1 MILEVVNIETFHG
14 ETQALFGVTLGV
26 GKGEVV
32 ALLGPNGAGKTTTL
46 RSILG
51 LTPARRGAI
60 AFDGNDITRMA
71 THEIARLGI
80 GWVPDDRRIFPTLT
94 VARNLSIARK
104 RTRFRSWSL
113 DEVFGIFSALPH
125 LMERES
131 EHLSGGEMQMVAIS
145 RALLGAP
152 GLVLFDEPSQGLAPK
167 VVQDVMVTVSRLKE
181 AGISALVVEQNA
193 STALEVSDRVYVM
206 DRGRIV
212 HEGVASDLLADD
224 ALRVGLLG
232 M

>member
-1 MILEVVNIETFHG
+1 MILEVANIETFHG